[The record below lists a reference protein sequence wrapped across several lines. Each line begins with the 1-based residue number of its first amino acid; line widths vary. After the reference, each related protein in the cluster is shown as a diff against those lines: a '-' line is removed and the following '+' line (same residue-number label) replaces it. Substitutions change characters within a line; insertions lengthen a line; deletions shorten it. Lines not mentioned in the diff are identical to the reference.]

1 MRPSVRAIALPIAAF
16 IAVSAL
22 AQPADDQHPER
33 MARGLELFRTEVRP
47 LFLGSCHECHGGGQV
62 MGGLD
67 LTSRGSL
74 VASGKVG
81 TSAESSSLVAV
92 LRHQRKP
99 FMPFGRDKLPQARV
113 DAVARWIDLG
123 APYDQPLAG
132 SGLDPAISQPD
143 EGAQFWSF
151 RPLATADSPPVA
163 NDAWV
168 RTPIDRFILAR
179 LEARGIMP
187 NPPASRRTLIR
198 RVSLDLLGLPPSPER
213 VEEFVRDSEP
223 GAYKRLIDELLES
236 PHFGER
242 WARHWMDI
250 ARFAESYGFEED
262 YDRPFAY
269 HYRDFLIKALN
280 RDMPYDRFVRL
291 QVAGDELEP
300 ENPLAL
306 MATGFMGHGPFPTEI
321 TEAEFETSRY
331 DELDDMIGTL
341 GTAMLG
347 LTVGCARC
355 HDHKHD
361 PISARDYYR
370 MASIFGRTTRTII
383 EYDPNPGEFR
393 RAKERWESRRSTL
406 RAERAEIERQL
417 QGAEF
422 DRWLR
427 DGAPGSGASDWKVLD
442 VHDIKSA
449 SQAVADKLDDGSILF
464 GGDNVDFDIYRLSA
478 DIPSAGTRALR
489 VEALTHP
496 SLPFGGPG
504 RSHDGEFL
512 LGIVS
517 AEARPL
523 SDPDAEPVRLA
534 FRDARA
540 TVQLDADYSSVIAA
554 ITDNNHRSGWAL
566 PPGAIGSDHAAVFD
580 FKEPLDFEPGSRL
593 VVKLEFGYNSH
604 LSLGRLRLSV
614 TGAAEPGFSVG
625 EGVPQDLAGA
635 LSVLRLRGP
644 ESLTQAQ
651 RSALLR
657 EFAREDG
664 NWQEAAAAIRA
675 HESRVAAP
683 SFTKIQATAEGFSK
697 PRHNAN
703 GKGYPHFYE
712 QTHVLRRGDA
722 SLKLEPAKPAVLPA
736 LVREGARSDRWLER
750 APPDWERSRLHRA
763 SLATWLTDHEY
774 GAGPLLA
781 RVIVNRVWHHHFGT
795 GIVATPSNFG
805 MMGARPTHSGLLDW
819 LARDLIASG
828 WQLKR
833 LHRMIMNSS
842 VYRLD
847 STLNTAKD
855 AVDSG
860 NRLRWRWTP
869 RRLEAEAIRDSMLAV
884 SGMLDR
890 RMHGPGAQNESMS
903 RRSVYFFIKRSEL
916 IPAMMLFDW
925 PEHLVGI
932 GRRPSTTIA
941 PQALLFL
948 NSPHTRRFAEGF
960 ALRLAGLDRQ
970 ATVQEAYRAAFAR
983 LPRPSETGEGVAFLT
998 RQEALYDTDGRPE
1011 PDRLALI
1018 DYCQSL
1024 ISLNEFLY
1032 IR

>member
-1 MRPSVRAIALPIAAF
+1 
-16 IAVSAL
+16 
-22 AQPADDQHPER
+22 
-33 MARGLELFRTEVRP
+33 
-47 LFLGSCHECHGGGQV
+47 
-62 MGGLD
+62 
-67 LTSRGSL
+67 
-74 VASGKVG
+74 
-81 TSAESSSLVAV
+81 
-92 LRHQRKP
+92 
-99 FMPFGRDKLPQARV
+99 
-113 DAVARWIDLG
+113 
-123 APYDQPLAG
+123 
-132 SGLDPAISQPD
+132 
-143 EGAQFWSF
+143 
-151 RPLATADSPPVA
+151 
-163 NDAWV
+163 
-168 RTPIDRFILAR
+168 
-179 LEARGIMP
+179 
-187 NPPASRRTLIR
+187 
-198 RVSLDLLGLPPSPER
+198 
-213 VEEFVRDSEP
+213 
-223 GAYKRLIDELLES
+223 
-236 PHFGER
+236 
-242 WARHWMDI
+242 MDI

-269 HYRDFLIKALN
+269 HYRDFLIKAFN

-300 ENPLAL
+300 ENALAL

-321 TEAEFETSRY
+321 GHGPFPTEITEAEFEISRY

-370 MASIFGRTTRTII
+370 MASIFGHTTRTII

-393 RAKERWESRRSTL
+393 RAKERWKSRRSKL
-406 RAERAEIERQL
+406 HAERAEIERQL
-417 QGAEF
+417 QGKEF

-427 DGAPGSGASDWKVLD
+427 DGAPGSGTSDWIVLN
-442 VHDIKSA
+442 VQDIKST
-449 SQAVADKLDDGSILF
+449 SQAVTDKLDDGSILF
-464 GGDNVDFDIYRLSA
+464 GGDNVDFDIYRLTA
-478 DIPSAGTRALR
+478 DIPPPGIRALR
-489 VEALTHP
+489 VEALTQP
-496 SLPFGGPG
+496 SLPFDGPG

-523 SDPDAEPVRLA
+523 SDPDAEPVGLA

-566 PPGAIGSDHAAVFD
+566 PPGAIGSDHAAIFD
-580 FKEPLDFEPGSRL
+580 LKEPLRSDSGSRI

-604 LSLGRLRLSV
+604 LSLGRLRLSA
-614 TGAAEPGFSVG
+614 TGAAEPEFSVG
-625 EGVPQDLAGA
+625 EGVPQDLAVA
-635 LSVLRLRGP
+635 LSVLRSRGP

-657 EFAREDG
+657 EFTRTDG
-664 NWQEAAAAIRA
+664 KWQEATAAIRG
-675 HESRVAAP
+675 HESRVPVP

-722 SLKLEPAKPAVLPA
+722 SLKLEPAQPAVLPA
-736 LVREGARSDRWLER
+736 LVREGAGSDRWIAR
-750 APPDWERSRLHRA
+750 VPPGWERSGFHRA
-763 SLATWLTDHEY
+763 SLARWLTDHEY
-774 GAGPLLA
+774 GAGSLLA

-805 MMGARPTHSGLLDW
+805 TMGARPSHPELLDW
-819 LARDLIASG
+819 LARDLIANG

-847 STLNTAKD
+847 STLDTAM
-855 AVDSG
+855 AAIDSA
-860 NRLRWRWTP
+860 NRLRWRWSP
-869 RRLEAEAIRDSMLAV
+869 RRLEAEAVRDSMLSV
-884 SGMLDR
+884 SSMLDR
-890 RMHGPGAQNESMS
+890 TMYGPGAQNESMP

-916 IPAMMLFDW
+916 IPSMMLFDW

-960 ALRLAGLDRQ
+960 ADRLAGLDRQ
-970 ATVQEAYRAAFAR
+970 ATVREAYRTAFAR
-983 LPRPSETGEGVAFLT
+983 PPRPSEAEKGVAFLT

-1011 PDRLALI
+1011 PDRLARI

-1024 ISLNEFLY
+1024 MSLNEFLY